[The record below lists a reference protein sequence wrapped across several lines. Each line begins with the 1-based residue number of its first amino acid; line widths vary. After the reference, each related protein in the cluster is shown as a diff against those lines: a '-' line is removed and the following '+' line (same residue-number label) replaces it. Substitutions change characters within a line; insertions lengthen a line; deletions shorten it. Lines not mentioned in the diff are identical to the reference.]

1 MPSVVIRHKVYYH
14 RRKNWSV
21 VEADSKKILRGIPP
35 SESRFFSKNSIF
47 QKAHILVAL
56 NVLFQNMYK
65 AYMNRA
71 YLTQFW
77 SDYLKL

>member
-1 MPSVVIRHKVYYH
+1 MCRISSSIFLSY
-14 RRKNWSV
+14 
-21 VEADSKKILRGIPP
+21 SKPDLGGWQIFNLIVRCP
-35 SESRFFSKNSIF
+35 F

-77 SDYLKL
+77 SDYLKP

>member
-1 MPSVVIRHKVYYH
+1 MASSQNSGSDSSSYAEVIKG
-14 RRKNWSV
+14 S
-21 VEADSKKILRGIPP
+21 PP

-77 SDYLKL
+77 RDYLKP